1 MQKPLDKLHKRK
13 LYIFKEPIFNGF
25 MCNLIFNFS
34 GFTQD
39 LSEKEHK
46 KLTNSITANVFQV
59 CYLNFFVIVYKYENQ
74 TLFLDF
80 VFSSLPSSKFLEW
93 SFSNLAKIDVAKNCY
108 DQISNGNSFFHL
120 KITFLL
126 HQVLPVSR
134 WDDNA
139 CLGVR
144 NTSSIEAWP
153 NSLDRRLL
161 WYCISS
167 VTNKQ
172 TKS

>member
-1 MQKPLDKLHKRK
+1 MQCLLHSSSKDEKKTSLLSFQKVQKPLDKLHKRK

-80 VFSSLPSSKFLEW
+80 VFSSLPSSKFLER
-93 SFSNLAKIDVAKNCY
+93 SFSNLAKIDMAKNCY
-108 DQISNGNSFFHL
+108 DQISNGN
-120 KITFLL
+120 
-126 HQVLPVSR
+126 
-134 WDDNA
+134 
-139 CLGVR
+139 
-144 NTSSIEAWP
+144 
-153 NSLDRRLL
+153 
-161 WYCISS
+161 
-167 VTNKQ
+167 
-172 TKS
+172 